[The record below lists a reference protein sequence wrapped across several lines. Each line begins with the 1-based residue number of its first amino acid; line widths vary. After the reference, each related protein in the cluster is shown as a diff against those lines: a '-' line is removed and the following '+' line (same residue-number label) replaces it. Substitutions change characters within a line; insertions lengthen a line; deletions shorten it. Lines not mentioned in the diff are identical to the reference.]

1 MPICDSV
8 CRFYLF
14 KHFVLPT
21 YRGKL
26 AKNRVISNKTDLN
39 KGVFAGARLFGV
51 YFFSDFMKNMPIL
64 PPYVGGYARKRGV
77 S

>member
-26 AKNRVISNKTDLN
+26 AKNRVIFNKTDLN

-51 YFFSDFMKNMPIL
+51 YFSAIL
-64 PPYVGGYARKRGV
+64 
-77 S
+77 